1 MQCDTQEEPECEPES
16 PEQPPSGEIDAHE
29 ECEEEHGDATEEAD
43 EGLPAEVY
51 PTLEEY
57 QAKWERGLQ
66 EHSRAVPGVF
76 GRDNLV
82 PSPVPQLWQDVPFV
96 PFDRLTS
103 DDAMARLSRCR
114 PVSGFTPAHHEDNVV
129 RYAHNT
135 GETNF
140 RRRAPMQLAATLGFI
155 LNSRSGKFLGLTPD
169 EKRALHE
176 CLSWLRQPGNNMLC
190 FYGAELEA
198 FDMACKRLMRK
209 VKQIIPEAR
218 YSSF

>member
-1 MQCDTQEEPECEPES
+1 
-16 PEQPPSGEIDAHE
+16 
-29 ECEEEHGDATEEAD
+29 
-43 EGLPAEVY
+43 
-51 PTLEEY
+51 
-57 QAKWERGLQ
+57 
-66 EHSRAVPGVF
+66 
-76 GRDNLV
+76 
-82 PSPVPQLWQDVPFV
+82 
-96 PFDRLTS
+96 
-103 DDAMARLSRCR
+103 
-114 PVSGFTPAHHEDNVV
+114 
-129 RYAHNT
+129 
-135 GETNF
+135 
-140 RRRAPMQLAATLGFI
+140 MQLAAMLRFI